1 MEKQQDNSLTL
12 NKEMLRPFI
21 EKEGKRI
28 AETLS
33 QARIKYGA
41 RYNKRNAY
49 EQLYSKFGN
58 PRYTPDKFYDEYV
71 RILAKQS
78 QLPASIRYT
87 VRDIVL
93 CAAKECIDAAIRAEQ
108 EKAAKPEAKPEKKT
122 RKPRKPSTP
131 KK

>member
-1 MEKQQDNSLTL
+1 MENRTRISLTF

-28 AETLS
+28 ADTLS
-33 QARIKYGA
+33 EARIKYGA

-49 EQLYSKFGN
+49 EQLYNKFGN
-58 PRYTPDKFYDEYV
+58 PRYEPDKFYDEYV
-71 RILAKQS
+71 LILAKQS

-108 EKAAKPEAKPEKKT
+108 EKQAKPETKPEKKT